1 MMVGLAAG
9 AGAQSTALT
18 EPAVPLLPQSFGEW
32 KVAAAPAAPVAAKV
46 SLVEVSKEAL
56 EECGPQRS
64 QVADYARDGRSL
76 HVEAIEFGDRSG
88 AFSAFTVV
96 KRPNMSPLKEL
107 GAAAAAGDDAVLFT
121 VGTSIVLASPATAAD
136 AAGLRALAGMMPK
149 AAGNKGVAPLL
160 PTLLPPKGLVDGSVR
175 YALGGASYAAQGG
188 VLPAG
193 SLGWDKAGEAVTA
206 EYKDKRG
213 SETMTMLL
221 YPTPA
226 IAGTY
231 TRTVQG
237 LINAAGAD
245 RRKFGMARAKIF
257 DVAHELRRVAGGPQV
272 RMALRARG
280 VGSGGEPRMSSML
293 FVARRA
299 FWRKRLVGVVNGAIV
314 AREAGSVAGLRAEKP
329 GHLKM
334 AGVAFRGEDGVG
346 GRHLSAAV
354 HSLVAGDPMP
364 DEPQHSQKRH
374 GQREPETPAPKRMR
388 ALEIIHVNALGSFFC
403 CPFSVRHESSLLCF
417 LASSPQ

>member
-1 MMVGLAAG
+1 MGILRRQIFLGLMMVGLAAG

-245 RRKFGMARAKIF
+245 FASARVRREG
-257 DVAHELRRVAGGPQV
+257 ELVMLASGSFSPDEAQ
-272 RMALRARG
+272 RML
-280 VGSGGEPRMSSML
+280 E
-293 FVARRA
+293 
-299 FWRKRLVGVVNGAIV
+299 NT
-314 AREAGSVAGLRAEKP
+314 
-329 GHLKM
+329 HLKQELSVDKDI
-334 AGVAFRGEDGVG
+334 APTEHQQVVQTYSLLTQIAILSGVLMLAAVLLGLFLGG
-346 GRHLSAAV
+346 GRAV
-354 HSLVAGDPMP
+354 YRVMRGKPAYT
-364 DEPQHSQKRH
+364 
-374 GQREPETPAPKRMR
+374 EPEFLSLHLNTQNEAPRFD
-388 ALEIIHVNALGSFFC
+388 S
-403 CPFSVRHESSLLCF
+403 
-417 LASSPQ
+417 